1 MKMIGTNE
9 ACIISI
15 FIIIPVVIL
24 LFIVIIYNRII
35 NLANNIDR
43 AWANID
49 VSLKQRYNELPNL
62 INTVKGYMTYEKTLL
77 ETITK
82 ARSYL
87 NKETDLSKK
96 AAASDIISESLKSLF
111 AVVENYPDLKAVE
124 NFSHLQKR
132 ITALENEIADRRE
145 YYNECVTIYNIRIK
159 SFPDLMVARL
169 MKVNEKDLFKATEQ
183 EKSYVKLKF

>member
-1 MKMIGTNE
+1 MIETNS
-9 ACIISI
+9 ACILSI
-15 FIIIPVVIL
+15 FIVL
-24 LFIVIIYNRII
+24 LVFIVVFIIFIYNRII
-35 NLANNIDR
+35 TLENNIDK

-49 VSLKQRYNELPNL
+49 VSLKQRHNELPNL

-87 NKETDLSKK
+87 NRVEDLNKK

-111 AVVENYPDLKAVE
+111 AVVEKYPDLKAIE
-124 NFSHLQKR
+124 NFAHLQKR

-145 YYNECVTIYNIRIK
+145 YFNECVTIYNIRIK
-159 SFPDLMVARL
+159 SFPDLIISRA
-169 MKVNEKDLFKATEQ
+169 MKTKEKDLFKATE
-183 EKSYVKLKF
+183 EDKRSIKVNF

>member
-1 MKMIGTNE
+1 MIETNL
-9 ACIISI
+9 ACILSV
-15 FIIIPVVIL
+15 IIIIVVFCL
-24 LFIVIIYNRII
+24 LFIVVIYNRFIQL
-35 NLANNIDR
+35 NNNIKR
-43 AWANID
+43 AWSNID
-49 VSLKQRYNELPNL
+49 VSLKQRHNELPNL
-62 INTVKGYMTYEKTLL
+62 INTVKGYMTHEKTLL

-87 NKETDLSKK
+87 NKTEDLSKK

-159 SFPDLMVARL
+159 SFPDLIIAKI
-169 MKVNEKDLFKATEQ
+169 MKVTEKDLFKATE
-183 EKSYVKLKF
+183 EDKNYVKVKF

>member
-1 MKMIGTNE
+1 MIGTNE
-9 ACIISI
+9 ACILSI
-15 FIIIPVVIL
+15 IIIILVFSSLFII
-24 LFIVIIYNRII
+24 IIYNRLI

-62 INTVKGYMTYEKTLL
+62 ISTVKGYMTYEKTLL

-87 NKETDLSKK
+87 NKENDLSKK

-111 AVVENYPDLKAVE
+111 AVVEKYPDLKAVE
-124 NFSHLQKR
+124 NFSHLQRR
-132 ITALENEIADRRE
+132 ISALENEIADRRE

-159 SFPDLMVARL
+159 SFPDLLIARL
-169 MKVNEKDLFKATEQ
+169 LKIKEKNLFKATEDD
-183 EKSYVKLKF
+183 KSYVKLKF

>member
-1 MKMIGTNE
+1 VV
-9 ACIISI
+9 
-15 FIIIPVVIL
+15 FII
-24 LFIVIIYNRII
+24 FIYNRII
-35 NLANNIDR
+35 TLENNIDK

-49 VSLKQRYNELPNL
+49 VSLKQRHNELPNL

-87 NKETDLSKK
+87 NKTEELNKK

-111 AVVENYPDLKAVE
+111 AVVEKYPDLKATE
-124 NFSHLQKR
+124 NFAHLQKR

-145 YYNECVTIYNIRIK
+145 YFNECVTIYNIRIK
-159 SFPDLMVARL
+159 SFPDLILAKM
-169 MKVNEKDLFKATEQ
+169 MKVKEKDLFKATEAD
-183 EKSYVKLKF
+183 KRSIKVNF